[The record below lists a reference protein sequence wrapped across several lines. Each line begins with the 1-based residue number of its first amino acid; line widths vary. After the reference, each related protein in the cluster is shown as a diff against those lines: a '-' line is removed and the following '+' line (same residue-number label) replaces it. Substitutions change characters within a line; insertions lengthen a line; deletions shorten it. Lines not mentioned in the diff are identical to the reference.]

1 MKIFRGPSTKVF
13 GHPEHELVAEIDAAK
28 SATFVDDALVLVANV
43 TKDPNERQAIAH
55 FEISSADLL
64 ALHQRSL
71 TGLAA
76 KASESDRLKA
86 RMSEA
91 STTLYQLYG
100 RLDRGSSFDD
110 IEGKLEE
117 LGRLIADACDVVGSL
132 AADLDLRSLRK

>member
-1 MKIFRGPSTKVF
+1 MLFRS
-13 GHPEHELVAEIDAAK
+13 
-28 SATFVDDALVLVANV
+28 
-43 TKDPNERQAIAH
+43 
-55 FEISSADLL
+55 
-64 ALHQRSL
+64 HQRSL

-110 IEGKLEE
+110 FEGKLEE

-132 AADLDLRSLRK
+132 AADLDLRRLRK